1 MLHLS
6 VTSPCLFQSW
16 NFMLGITFFR
26 GNLIVPNTRADK
38 KRYRLLLSSKHSNI
52 LDSFFTWMDRNLFL
66 WVLFLLGV
74 LKFFFPCQKWAAFMA
89 FDNQLD
95 FLKCF
100 LNDLFIFLAD
110 LFYVFSMQRCK
121 CVESGE
127 NNMISPH
134 VPITQIQLLLMFWQF
149 INIAQFFI
157 NFLTELCA

>member
-1 MLHLS
+1 MWLAPAFSRAGISCWALLFS
-6 VTSPCLFQSW
+6 KGISLCLIQRQ
-16 NFMLGITFFR
+16 T
-26 GNLIVPNTRADK
+26 K
-38 KRYRLLLSSKHSNI
+38 KDTDCSSLLSTGIFWTVS
-52 LDSFFTWMDRNLFL
+52 
-66 WVLFLLGV
+66 LLGWIETYFCGFCFCWEFWS
-74 LKFFFPCQKWAAFMA
+74 FFFPCQKWAAFMA

-121 CVESGE
+121 RVQCGE
-127 NNMISPH
+127 NNIISPH
-134 VPITQIQLLLMFWQF
+134 VPITQLQLLLMFWQF